1 MIYWFKVYYK
11 WVESKTFCCAMGYI
25 ECMGWNILLL
35 VKRIWELFLCNEMC
49 FKLLIHL
56 STTYFTWFSTIPLTP
71 IVSVAQCFFISF
83 IFFFS
88 TRFQMNSFSQKCIEN
103 SMIQTL
109 SLKLGHF
116 HHIIPL
122 VMHDHCLN
130 WKVSAKWPWIYPKGV
145 CW

>member
-1 MIYWFKVYYK
+1 MSWIKD
-11 WVESKTFCCAMGYI
+11 TFCCAMRHINVWAEIFYCWWKGFESCSSAMKCASNYLFI
-25 ECMGWNILLL
+25 FPQLTLLDFPLFLLHLLWVWHDVILLNL
-35 VKRIWELFLCNEMC
+35 LLF
-49 FKLLIHL
+49 
-56 STTYFTWFSTIPLTP
+56 
-71 IVSVAQCFFISF
+71 
-83 IFFFS
+83 FFFS

-122 VMHDHCLN
+122 VMHGHCLN
-130 WKVSAKWPWIYPKGV
+130 WKVSTKWPWIYPKGV